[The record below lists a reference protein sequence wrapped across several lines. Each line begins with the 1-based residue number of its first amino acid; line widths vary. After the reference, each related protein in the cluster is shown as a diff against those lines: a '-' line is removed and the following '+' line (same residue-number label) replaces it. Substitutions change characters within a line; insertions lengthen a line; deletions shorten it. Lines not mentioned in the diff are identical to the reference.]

1 MLSPFQVPLPRE
13 TPYPILPPPAS
24 MRVFLHPPTHPLPP
38 PTLSSPTLGHLYR
51 IKDLSSHSFTRP
63 SSATGMQ
70 LEPFVL
76 LCRWLSPWDLLGD
89 WLVDIVVLPVGLQSP
104 STSSVLSLTVQW
116 LAASIHLCI
125 CKALEG
131 PLRRQPYQAPFSMH
145 FLASTIVSGFGK
157 CIWDESLCMKAI
169 QSWDGLSFRLCS
181 TLYLHICSCEYF
193 VLLLRRTKHPH
204 FGLPSS

>member
-1 MLSPFQVPLPRE
+1 
-13 TPYPILPPPAS
+13 
-24 MRVFLHPPTHPLPP
+24 
-38 PTLSSPTLGHLYR
+38 
-51 IKDLSSHSFTRP
+51 
-63 SSATGMQ
+63 MQ

-204 FGLPSS
+204 FGLPSSWASCALLNLLSKTLTSTSNLFLPSNHFAMRHRWLIIKRSRRKTGSFK